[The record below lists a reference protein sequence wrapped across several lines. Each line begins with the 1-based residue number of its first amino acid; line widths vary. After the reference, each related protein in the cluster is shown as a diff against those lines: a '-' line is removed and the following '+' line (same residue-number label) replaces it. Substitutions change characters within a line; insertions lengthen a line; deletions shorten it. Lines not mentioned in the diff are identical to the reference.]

1 MSLRL
6 LVVVSCLGLASACA
20 TDEAPYSGSGSGA
33 GSLEDVHHTS
43 LQTLKLTSDL
53 AVVGTITSVSAGL
66 SGTTPETT
74 VSMSVAQTLWA
85 APGVAPTS
93 IAFSYTSDGDAS
105 HAPVEG
111 EDAIVFLTAT
121 GTGKFLVSG
130 GATGRFRVVEG
141 VVAPVANDGVAL
153 PANTDVAGF
162 AALLSSTPTET
173 PVDLSGVIY
182 GSGY

>member
-33 GSLEDVHHTS
+33 GSVEDVHHTS

-53 AVVGTITSVSAGL
+53 AVVGTVTSVSEGL
-66 SGTTPETT
+66 TGTVPETT
-74 VSMSVAQTLWA
+74 VSMSVSQTLWA

-93 IAFSYTSDGDAS
+93 IAFAYTSDGDAS
-105 HAPVEG
+105 HTPVEG
-111 EDAIVFLTAT
+111 EQAIVFLTST
-121 GTGKFLVSG
+121 GSGKFVVSG
-130 GATGRFRVVEG
+130 GATGRFRVIDGE
-141 VVAPVANDGVAL
+141 VAPVANDGVTL
-153 PANTDVAGF
+153 PEDTDVAGF
-162 AALLSSTPTET
+162 AALLASTPTET
-173 PVDLSGVIY
+173 PPDLSGVIY